1 VTRVYGRE
9 REIWNM
15 DVIKRRNS
23 DERMDEG
30 GGREK
35 VGVESIALVVG
46 NAKGELLHQ
55 GLDVLDCSERRVRST
70 GKLSFFSL
78 FKNSEELDI

>member
-1 VTRVYGRE
+1 
-9 REIWNM
+9 M

-46 NAKGELLHQ
+46 NAKGEFLHQ
-55 GLDVLDCSERRVRST
+55 GLDVLDCSE
-70 GKLSFFSL
+70 GELGQPENCLFLFS
-78 FKNSEELDI
+78 KIVKSEELDI